1 MSDTALRINLAAAHR
16 LALRMGLNEGLS
28 NHFSARLES
37 DPNRFLLTPLGLHWS
52 EICASALLV
61 LDGEGRI
68 VEGEGEVDPSAFLIH
83 SRILQSRTDVR
94 CVLHTHQ
101 PYSTAIAVQEGGRL
115 LPVSQLALRFH
126 ERVAYLETYR
136 GAADNREDAEELARA
151 LEDKAVL
158 FHAHHGVIATSN
170 SVARAFDDLY
180 FLEQAARLQIL
191 AQSSGQQLRSI
202 PADVGDRYAC
212 DSRANSLAKQAV
224 RHFAALKRILDRDEP
239 DYAR

>member
-1 MSDTALRINLAAAHR
+1 MSDTALRVDLAAAHR

-37 DPNRFLLTPLGLHWS
+37 DPNCFLLTPLGLHWS

-83 SRILQSRTDVR
+83 SRILQSRTDVS

-101 PYSTAIAVQEGGRL
+101 PFATAIAVQEGGRL

-151 LEDKAVL
+151 LGDKAVL
-158 FHAHHGVIATSN
+158 FHAHHGVITAAN

-191 AQSSGQQLRSI
+191 AQSAEQHLRFI
-202 PADVGDRYAC
+202 PAEVGDRYAG

-224 RHFAALKRILDRDEP
+224 RHYAALKRVLDRDEP
-239 DYAR
+239 DYTN